1 MTTFTGLRLTTGTVL
16 FDNMVTMKS
25 NSSFDLASSSTSPA
39 AFIHG
44 VVVGTQPTAV
54 SWSPDGRFLA
64 VVSQSS
70 NFLQIFR
77 FYGSGYPIQVGGNV
91 TGLNVPRAVTW
102 SPDGRFIAFVNEG
115 VTTGV
120 NVVSVYSFN
129 GVSTPTLV
137 GNASSAVS
145 GNGPYWVSW
154 SPDGRYL
161 ATVYY
166 NTTKLEIFSF
176 TGSGSL
182 PSVGSTTTGSHPQSV
197 AWSPDGKFLA
207 VVNNGSA
214 TMQIFSVAGGVPSSS
229 PVGSVSTNVQPF
241 GVVWSPDGRFIAVIC
256 NSSTGAMQIFRFYGI
271 NISSGQANPSQVG
284 SNITISGSG
293 FTCVSWSPDGRFL
306 AATANTSSFLQIY
319 KFNGYSTPTQ
329 VGSNISTGA
338 GPNWV
343 TWSPDGRYIAV
354 ADQSG
359 NTMQIFGVNYIVD
372 RSTQAL
378 SNSIVFGNSALG
390 SSYDLNVGVLAGANV
405 NISGLVNY
413 DSVS

>member
-1 MTTFTGLRLTTGTVL
+1 
-16 FDNMVTMKS
+16 MVTMKS

-161 ATVYY
+161 ATVYQST
-166 NTTKLEIFSF
+166 NKLEIFSF
-176 TGSGSL
+176 TGSGTL
-182 PSVGSTTTGSHPQSV
+182 PSVGSASTGSVPTSV
-197 AWSPDGKFLA
+197 AWSPDGKFIA
-207 VVNNGSA
+207 VVNQTA
-214 TMQIFSVAGGVPSSS
+214 VTMQIFSVSGGVPSSS
-229 PVGSVSTNVQPF
+229 PVGNVSTAPSPF
-241 GVVWSPDGRFIAVIC
+241 AVSWSPDGRFIAVVC
-256 NSSTGAMQIFRFYGI
+256 NSATGSMQIFRFYG
-271 NISSGQANPSQVG
+271 SADSTPSQVG
-284 SNITISGSG
+284 SSISTGNTA
-293 FTCVSWSPDGRFL
+293 TCVSWSPDGRFL
-306 AATANTSSFLQIY
+306 AVVAINSNTLQIY

-329 VGSNISTGA
+329 VDSNISTGA

-354 ADQSG
+354 ANQG
-359 NTMQIFGVNYIVD
+359 VGHTMQIFGVNYIVGQT
-372 RSTQAL
+372 TQAF
-378 SNSIVFGNSALG
+378 SNAIVFGNSALG
-390 SSYDLNVGVLAGANV
+390 AAYDLNVGVLAGANIV
-405 NISGLVNY
+405 CDGILNY
-413 DSVS
+413 DCVS